1 MSERSTKARQDA
13 PSLAAVPP
21 DPEVPAKAVR
31 RQYSADYKLRILRE
45 ADACTRPGE
54 VGSLLRREGLYSSLL
69 STWRQQRDR
78 GELEGLAARKRGR
91 KAKERNPLTAKVA
104 QLEKEKR
111 RLEDR
116 LKRAEKLIELQKK
129 VSEILEIQLPTLGDD
144 ESD

>member
-1 MSERSTKARQDA
+1 MSERSTKTRQET
-13 PSLAAVPP
+13 PSLAAVPA

-31 RQYSADYKLRILRE
+31 RQYSAEYKLRILRE

-69 STWRQQRDR
+69 STWRQQRDM

-91 KAKERNPLTAKVA
+91 KARERNPLAAKVA

-111 RLEDR
+111 RLENR

-129 VSEILEIQLPTLGDD
+129 VSEILEIQLPTLGDE